1 MASLAILGNA
11 ETFRLLAQ
19 DINTFETTPIGTLK
33 YDSDTG
39 KSEVTEVPESLE
51 HGAYRLGIQKGPIFK
66 SYSYSEVS
74 CEVMKC
80 YHFSDTNHPC
90 KLTEPFG
97 YELIIV
103 TKPDGEVSTLSFKKS
118 STPGLTPVV
127 KPMRPGADPLILYK
141 KEQETAGISNP
152 LIPDEEV
159 S

>member
-1 MASLAILGNA
+1 MASLAILANA

-19 DINTFETTPIGTLK
+19 DINTYKTAPIGTLK
-33 YDSDTG
+33 YDSDT
-39 KSEVTEVPESLE
+39 KKAEVTEVPECLD
-51 HGAYRLGIQKGPIFK
+51 HGEYRLGIQKGPIFK

-74 CEVMKC
+74 CEMMKC
-80 YHFSDTNHPC
+80 YHLFDTNQPC
-90 KLTEPFG
+90 KLREPFG

-103 TKPDGEVSTLSFKKS
+103 TKPDGELSTLSFKKS

-141 KEQETAGISNP
+141 KEQETADVSNP